1 MRIKKLIP
9 DVFTYIL
16 LGIGVIVVL
25 IPLCLTILVAFKSPE
40 MLAKSFFAFPDK
52 LYLDNFTTVFTSNNY
67 LKYLFNSVVTTS
79 LSVGAI
85 IILVPA
91 VSYAIAR
98 NFKSKWYKV
107 LYYVI
112 ICGIF
117 VPFQVI
123 LVPEVKIASVLGLM
137 TNIGIV
143 PIYIALAFSSNVF
156 LAVGYIK
163 TIPKEIDES
172 AYIDGAGPIRT
183 YFLIIFPIA
192 KTIVATI
199 AILATLWIWNDFLL
213 PLIMLNRSS
222 AYWTLTLFQYNFR
235 DQFKVDYTVSAAAF
249 ITSIIPVVVTYIFLQ
264 RYIIKGLV
272 QGSVKG

>member
-1 MRIKKLIP
+1 MKIKKLVPGIL
-9 DVFTYIL
+9 TYTF
-16 LGIGVIVVL
+16 LGIGVLIIL
-25 IPLCLTILVAFKSPE
+25 IPLYLTIITAFKSPE
-40 MLAKSFFAFPDK
+40 MLTKNFFNLPESWYFN
-52 LYLDNFTTVFTSNNY
+52 NFTHVFTENNY
-67 LKYLFNSVVTTS
+67 LRYLFNSIITTS
-79 LSVGAI
+79 FSVVSI

-98 NFKSKWYKV
+98 NFKSRFYKI
-107 LYYVI
+107 LYYFI
-112 ICGIF
+112 IGGIF

-123 LVPEVKIASVLGLM
+123 LVPEIKIASAFGLM
-137 TNIGIV
+137 TNIGII

-163 TIPKEIDES
+163 TIPLEIDES
-172 AYIDGAGPIRT
+172 AHIDGAGPIRT
-183 YFLIIFPIA
+183 FIQIIFPIA

-222 AYWTLTLFQYNFR
+222 VYWTLTLFQYNFR

-249 ITSIIPVVVTYIFLQ
+249 ITSIIPVMIIYVFLQ